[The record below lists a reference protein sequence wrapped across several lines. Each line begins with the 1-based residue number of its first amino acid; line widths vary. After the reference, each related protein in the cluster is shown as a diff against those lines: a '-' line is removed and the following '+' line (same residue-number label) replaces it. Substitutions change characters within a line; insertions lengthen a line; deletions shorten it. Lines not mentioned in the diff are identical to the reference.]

1 MTVRQAVGL
10 IVSLLAAPLGR
21 AAGQG
26 QVIQKCEIR
35 PGHQLV
41 NSGALYLKSASDTK
55 FEDQRQKDL
64 KDAYR
69 VLTQAVTTGGQEKN
83 PAAWYYLARYYEF
96 QNDLGGADSTFAKA
110 QELAPKCKDEIELRR
125 RGLWVPVFNSGI
137 QAWQAGNTD
146 SAIASF
152 RRANAIYTGE
162 PAGFIYI
169 ATLLSGA
176 GQPDSA
182 VKYFKLAVRYADDPK
197 FAKEKRGAMLDL
209 ARVYHG
215 AGRLDDAVAAYKEYL
230 AAHPNDVQAMA
241 GLAAA
246 YSRQD
251 KKDEA
256 MTMFAQVVEHADSAG
271 ATRRPVV

>member
-1 MTVRQAVGL
+1 
-10 IVSLLAAPLGR
+10 VSLLAAPLGR

-41 NSGALYLKSASDTK
+41 NSGALYLKSATDTK

-96 QNDLGGADSTFAKA
+96 QKDLGGADSTFAKA
-110 QELAPKCKDEIELRR
+110 QELAPKCKDEI
-125 RGLWVPVFNSGI
+125 
-137 QAWQAGNTD
+137 
-146 SAIASF
+146 
-152 RRANAIYTGE
+152 
-162 PAGFIYI
+162 
-169 ATLLSGA
+169 
-176 GQPDSA
+176 
-182 VKYFKLAVRYADDPK
+182 
-197 FAKEKRGAMLDL
+197 
-209 ARVYHG
+209 

-241 GLAAA
+241 GLAGA

-271 ATRRPVV
+271 ASDLFATAQTILSVIPQAPDTAPVVGQ